1 MVEDGYRPDVVIAI
15 ARGGLTVAG
24 ALAYALGVKNCGSM
38 NVEFYTGID
47 ERLDVPVVLPPT
59 LDLVDVRGL
68 RVLVADDVADTGH
81 TLRLV
86 REVLA
91 QHVAEARTVVL
102 YRSPVRSSTPTTL
115 AGDRRLNRV
124 PLVGAAPRESG
135 PPSRAE
141 IDRLLAD
148 LAALAAVGDTGDGG
162 NCRLALTD
170 DDAGGRELV
179 AGWMRDLGLDVRVD
193 RVGNVVATRAGAD
206 ADLPGDDRQP
216 HRHRPNR
223 RPVRRH
229 PRRARR
235 ARGRARPRRRRR
247 ADPPPARR
255 RLLHR
260 RGGQPLR
267 ARHAR
272 VARVRRGADLE
283 TALDTVGFDGA
294 VLGDELERIGWA
306 GDAAVPGPV
315 PHAYVELHIEQG
327 PVLEEAGVTIGA
339 VTGVQGIHWEE
350 LTITG
355 QSNHAGTTP
364 MRLRHD
370 AGYVAAEVAVAVRR
384 IAAAWRTRSAPW
396 AARLHPDLVNVVA
409 ATATLT
415 IDLRHTDGA
424 VLAASETGPR
434 ARSTTWPPRRAR
446 RCSGGRWRAS
456 SRSCSTTRCLAV
468 ERPRSPAGPRRPAP
482 ALGRRAR
489 RPDDRP
495 HVPGGMVFVPPSAGS
510 ATTPPSTPN
519 PTTRRRRPGARRR
532 PPRTG
537 RDGERDGPGAVRSSA
552 RGD

>member
-1 MVEDGYRPDVVIAI
+1 VDTVEI
-15 ARGGLTVAG
+15 
-24 ALAYALGVKNCGSM
+24 
-38 NVEFYTGID
+38 
-47 ERLDVPVVLPPT
+47 
-59 LDLVDVRGL
+59 
-68 RVLVADDVADTGH
+68 
-81 TLRLV
+81 
-86 REVLA
+86 
-91 QHVAEARTVVL
+91 Q
-102 YRSPVRSSTPTTL
+102 
-115 AGDRRLNRV
+115 
-124 PLVGAAPRESG
+124 
-135 PPSRAE
+135 

-206 ADLPGDDRQP
+206 ADLPAVMTGSHIDTVRTGGRYDGTLGVLAGLEVVRALDDAGLRT
-216 HRHRPNR
+216 
-223 RPVRRH
+223 RH
-229 PRRARR
+229 PLAVAFFTDEEGSRFAPDMLGSLVY
-235 ARGRARPRRRRR
+235 A
-247 ADPPPARR
+247 
-255 RLLHR
+255 
-260 RGGQPLR
+260 GGL
-267 ARHAR
+267 
-272 VARVRRGADLE
+272 DLE

-384 IAAAWRTRSAPW
+384 IVAAAGEPAVGTVGRL
-396 AARLHPDLVNVVA
+396 RLHPDLVNVVA

-424 VLAASETGPR
+424 VLAALESEIAAAVDTVAAEEGATVQR
-434 ARSTTWPPRRAR
+434 RSLARFEPVVFDDAVVAAVEAAAR
-446 RCSGGRWRAS
+446 RRGHDVLRMPSGAGHDAQMIARM
-456 SRSCSTTRCLAV
+456 C
-468 ERPRSPAGPRRPAP
+468 PA
-482 ALGRRAR
+482 
-489 RPDDRP
+489 
-495 HVPGGMVFVPPSAGS
+495 GMVFVPSVRGISHNPAEHTEPTDLAAGTQVLADVLLELAGMAS
-510 ATTPPSTPN
+510 
-519 PTTRRRRPGARRR
+519 
-532 PPRTG
+532 
-537 RDGERDGPGAVRSSA
+537 
-552 RGD
+552 